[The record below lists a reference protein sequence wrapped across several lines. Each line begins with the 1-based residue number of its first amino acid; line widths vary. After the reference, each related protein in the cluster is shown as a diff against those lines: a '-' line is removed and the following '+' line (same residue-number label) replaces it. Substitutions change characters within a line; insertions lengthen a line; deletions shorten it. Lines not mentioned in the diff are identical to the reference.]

1 MSPVTTPRPGKPSG
15 GPTLALSQ
23 GQGTDGLP
31 LPPALL
37 GKGPAS
43 LGSEPHPSPGGS
55 VQTVT
60 PSPTSQPEAQ
70 ALRPEMAAVTVLPP
84 HPMVTPEVPAG
95 EMPPAL

>member
-1 MSPVTTPRPGKPSG
+1 M
-15 GPTLALSQ
+15 
-23 GQGTDGLP
+23 
-31 LPPALL
+31 
-37 GKGPAS
+37 
-43 LGSEPHPSPGGS
+43 
-55 VQTVT
+55 QTVT